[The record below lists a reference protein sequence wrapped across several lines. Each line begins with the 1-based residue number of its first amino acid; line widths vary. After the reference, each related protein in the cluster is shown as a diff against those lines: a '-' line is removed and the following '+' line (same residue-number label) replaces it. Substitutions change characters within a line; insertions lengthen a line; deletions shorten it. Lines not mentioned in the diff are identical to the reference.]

1 MDRRNFFKLVGTA
14 SGAAVTG
21 ACGSAAREI
30 IPLLVPEKEIVP
42 GIEEWHPSVCR
53 ECGAG
58 CGTIVRVM
66 QAERV
71 IEVEGEKVRQPIAAI
86 KKIEGN
92 PLDPVS
98 GGRLC
103 ARGQAAVQGLYHPDR
118 LRGPQK
124 RTGDRSSGQF
134 QTMSW
139 DDAMTQAG
147 DAVAKAVADN
157 PRGIVYIARPQT
169 GTRSLTI
176 SRFLEALGAEPA
188 VTVGL
193 GDFAVERRAAAA
205 VFGWDGLPNYE
216 IQDATYVL
224 GIGADFLGGWAS
236 PVYYARRFGHF
247 RRGRP
252 GVRGHLVHAESRF
265 SQTAWSADQWLP
277 VRPGG
282 EHALALAIGHLLVV
296 EKWAPALDT
305 VPAGLRQAYSAVDLD
320 KALEIAGV
328 ELRVIRRISRELAG
342 SAAPLVVA
350 GASVVQRNSFDAVVA
365 ASALNL
371 LLGCV
376 GKPAGVLPP
385 ADTPLESFAASRP
398 RTANLLERL
407 ETASLVLLDGA
418 DPAYAFP
425 ASLSRLEKVPAV
437 ISFSPFIDDSS
448 SCADWILPDH
458 SPLETAA
465 AVVPEAAPGPA
476 LTGSRAFVAPLG
488 ESRSTEQVLVE
499 LAKGAGKT
507 IESLSPESAFK
518 QVFDGFESK
527 DPDWSGADEFAAYA
541 QRRGGW
547 WAGAFNPSKPPQA
560 HEVAVAAL
568 APGEFE
574 GSADQFPF
582 AFQPYLSVQ
591 FGDGSGANLPWLQEL
606 PDPASSAMWGLP
618 VEIDPKTAGE
628 LGVENGDLVRVTSP
642 QGQLEAP
649 AYVHPAAIPGVVS
662 MAIGQGHRHYGR
674 YAAGRGA
681 NPLTLVAAVFERESG
696 ALAFGAT
703 RVRLEKVA
711 RLGRLVQFA
720 PMDHEPH
727 AERH

>member
-58 CGTIVRVM
+58 CGTIVRIM

-103 ARGQAAVQGLYHPDR
+103 ARGQASIQGLYHPDR

-124 RTGDRSSGQF
+124 RTGERGSGQF
-134 QTMSW
+134 EAISW
-139 DDAMTQAG
+139 EDAMAQAG
-147 DAVAKAVADN
+147 ETLAKAVAEN
-157 PRGIVYIARPQT
+157 PRGIVYLARPQT
-169 GTRSLTI
+169 GTRSATVA
-176 SRFLEALGAEPA
+176 RFLEALGAEPPL
-188 VTVGL
+188 TVGL

-224 GIGADFLGGWAS
+224 GIGADFLGGWVS
-236 PVYYARRFGHF
+236 PVYYARRFGHL

-252 GVRGHLVHAESRF
+252 GLRGRLVHAESRS

-282 EHALALAIGHLLVV
+282 EQALALAIGHLLVA
-296 EKWAPALDT
+296 EKWAP
-305 VPAGLRQAYSAVDLD
+305 GLETAPPSLRETYAAVDLD
-320 KALEIAGV
+320 RALEIAGL
-328 ELRVIRRISRELAG
+328 ELRLIRRIAEELA
-342 SAAPLVVA
+342 SAAAPLVVA

-371 LLGCV
+371 LLGNV
-376 GKPAGVLPP
+376 SRKGGVMPPAG
-385 ADTPLESFAASRP
+385 TPLESLTASRP
-398 RTANLLERL
+398 RTGNLLERL
-407 ETASLVLLDGA
+407 EAASLVLLDGA
-418 DPAYAFP
+418 DPAYVFP
-425 ASLSRLEKVPAV
+425 AAASRLQNVPAV
-437 ISFSPFIDDSS
+437 LSFSPFLDDSS
-448 SCADWILPDH
+448 AHAELILPDH

-465 AVVPEAAPGPA
+465 AVVPDATPGPA

-488 ESRSTEQVLVE
+488 ETRSTEQVLVD
-499 LAKGAGKT
+499 LAKVAGKP
-507 IESLSPESAFK
+507 IEAMTPELAFK
-518 QVFDGFESK
+518 QMFAEYGSQ
-527 DPDWSGADEFAAYA
+527 DPDWAGADEFASYA
-541 QRRGGW
+541 QRQGGW
-547 WAGAFNPSKPPQA
+547 WAEQQSLRPKSTD
-560 HEVAVAAL
+560 VAL
-568 APGEFE
+568 AELQQAEFE
-574 GSADQFPF
+574 GSADQYPHL
-582 AFQPYLSVQ
+582 FQPYPSVQ
-591 FGDGSGANLPWLQEL
+591 FSDGSGANLPWLQEL

-618 VEIDPKTAGE
+618 VEIDPKTAAQ
-628 LGVENGDLVRVTSP
+628 LGLSNGDLVRVTSP

-703 RVRLEKVA
+703 RVRLEKVGS
-711 RLGRLVQFA
+711 RGRLVQFA
-720 PMDHEPH
+720 LVDQEPH
-727 AERH
+727 PERH